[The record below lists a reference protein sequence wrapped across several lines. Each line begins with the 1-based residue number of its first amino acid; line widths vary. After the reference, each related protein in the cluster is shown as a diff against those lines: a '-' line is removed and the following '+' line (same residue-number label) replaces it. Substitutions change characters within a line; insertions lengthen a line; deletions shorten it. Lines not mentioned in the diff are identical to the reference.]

1 MDFYVDIA
9 VAVLLRLIKDRRSS
23 MKYLEALAKVHR
35 ELERL
40 YEQSPNYAA
49 VKDQRVRVG
58 P

>member
-9 VAVLLRLIKDRRSS
+9 VAVLLRLIRDRRSA

-35 ELERL
+35 ELDRL
-40 YEQSPNYAA
+40 SETSPNYAA
-49 VKDQRVRVG
+49 VRERDKRVG